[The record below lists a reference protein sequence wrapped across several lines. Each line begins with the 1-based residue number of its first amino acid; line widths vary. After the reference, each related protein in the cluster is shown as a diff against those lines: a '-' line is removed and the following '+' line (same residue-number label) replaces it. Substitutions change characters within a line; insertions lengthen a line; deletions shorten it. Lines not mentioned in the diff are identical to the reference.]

1 MAFIPLFTLIVIFSL
16 SNNNFCFCFNPKLFY
31 NVSKVQSET
40 DWSPAGAT
48 WYGPANGAGSDGGAC
63 GYKDAVERA
72 PFSSM
77 ISAGGPSLFYSGK
90 GCGACYQVK
99 CTNNVNAICSDY
111 PVSVVIT
118 DECPGG
124 TCASDSVH
132 FDLSGAAFGAMATSG
147 HSNPLHFVS
156 GIHAQINRF
165 EIVIHSLSIVVCAN
179 FSRCIT
185 RVECNYRDMNVVFS
199 IDSGSNPYYFAVLI
213 KYINGDGNLA
223 GVDLQQASQS
233 NTWLPMQ
240 QSWGAIWKLDS
251 GSGLTAPFSLRL
263 TSAESRKT
271 IVANNV
277 IPAGWQAG
285 QTYQS
290 HVNFDV

>member
-1 MAFIPLFTLIVIFSL
+1 MAFVHLFTTLIVIFSL

-31 NVSKVQSET
+31 NVSKAQSET

-77 ISAGGPSLFYSGK
+77 VSAGGPSLFKSGK
-90 GCGACYQVK
+90 GCGACYEVK
-99 CTNNVNAICSDY
+99 CTKNANAKCSEN

-124 TCASDSVH
+124 PCASDSVH

-147 HSNPLHFVS
+147 QSDQLRNAGVL
-156 GIHAQINRF
+156 QIQYR
-165 EIVIHSLSIVVCAN
+165 
-179 FSRCIT
+179 
-185 RVECNYRDMNVVFS
+185 RVECNYPGMKVVFS
-199 IDSGSNPYYFAVLI
+199 VDSGSNPNYFAVLI
-213 KYINGDGNLA
+213 EFEDGDGDLS
-223 GVDLQQASQS
+223 GVDLQQAPQT
-233 NTWLPMQ
+233 NTWLPMR
-240 QSWGAIWKLDS
+240 QSWGAVWKLDA
-251 GSGLTAPFSLRL
+251 GSTLTAPFSLRL
-263 TSAESRKT
+263 TAAESGKT
-271 IVANNV
+271 IIANNV

-285 QTYQS
+285 QTYRS
-290 HVNFDV
+290 LVNFDV